1 MPISIL
7 MSRIIQMG
15 PKMKNAQD
23 LLKFSKFDISNI
35 PISILMSKIIFI
47 KYLPPVRSRLV
58 PKLKVLRI
66 YWNLAQLIFRVS
78 RSQFWCQRWFLWN
91 VYQLLGPNWPQ
102 IGYKIKSTQNL
113 LKFNTFHISNIP
125 ILNLVSKIIFI
136 KFLPPVWPKVV

>member
-1 MPISIL
+1 
-7 MSRIIQMG
+7 MG

-66 YWNLAQLIFRVS
+66 Y
-78 RSQFWCQRWFLWN
+78 
-91 VYQLLGPNWPQ
+91 
-102 IGYKIKSTQNL
+102 
-113 LKFNTFHISNIP
+113 
-125 ILNLVSKIIFI
+125 
-136 KFLPPVWPKVV
+136 